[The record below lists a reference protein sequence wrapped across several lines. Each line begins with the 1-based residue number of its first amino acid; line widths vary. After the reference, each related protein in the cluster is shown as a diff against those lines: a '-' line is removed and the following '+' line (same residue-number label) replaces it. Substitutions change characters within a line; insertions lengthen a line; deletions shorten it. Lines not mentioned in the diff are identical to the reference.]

1 MNDYLWD
8 RSGEAVCR
16 MARVWSRLVL
26 RATGVRMN
34 VTYEEPLDPEL
45 RLTTMSAPPEVLAEQ
60 VVRELRGRGI
70 IG

>member
-1 MNDYLWD
+1 
-8 RSGEAVCR
+8 
-16 MARVWSRLVL
+16 MAEIRNF
-26 RATGVRMN
+26 TGVDAP
-34 VTYEEPLDPEL
+34 YEEPLDPEL